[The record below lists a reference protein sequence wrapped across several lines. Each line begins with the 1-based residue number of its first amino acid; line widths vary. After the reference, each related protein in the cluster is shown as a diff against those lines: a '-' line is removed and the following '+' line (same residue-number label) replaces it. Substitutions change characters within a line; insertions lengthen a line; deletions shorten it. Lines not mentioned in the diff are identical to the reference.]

1 MINLTT
7 VVLMLC
13 SDCTTLTFSH
23 LIHLPK
29 TGLELPPPWNL
40 LCNLQPSL
48 SPSWNSKKIKSV
60 SHNLALHDHANPP
73 KLDICSLNIHL
84 SSTCH
89 VPDPLWVLRR
99 QESRYS
105 YPSGRKTNMQ
115 LGDIGKKSHQSN
127 SGELRGRL
135 ANFLK
140 LLGEKFTEKENYEQS
155 AKAEKKFIRKR
166 E

>member
-1 MINLTT
+1 
-7 VVLMLC
+7 
-13 SDCTTLTFSH
+13 
-23 LIHLPK
+23 
-29 TGLELPPPWNL
+29 
-40 LCNLQPSL
+40 
-48 SPSWNSKKIKSV
+48 
-60 SHNLALHDHANPP
+60 
-73 KLDICSLNIHL
+73 
-84 SSTCH
+84 
-89 VPDPLWVLRR
+89 
-99 QESRYS
+99 
-105 YPSGRKTNMQ
+105 MQ